1 MWKRQLREVKELP
14 QSNTTRE
21 WWGRNGPAF
30 PKGAPVPWAPGIAL
44 GPLTYSQGKKQ
55 ELGDP
60 RPGWSLFG
68 GSGEAIRLILLG
80 CSLVFLP
87 LGGQLLDISGEGL
100 QAHTPSPT
108 SESEQTVTQIPGRA
122 SNHAGSC
129 GNMKPL
135 IPEGAEHLRLLW
147 AQQGNS
153 WSWCHGFQR
162 LPQEMLRAK
171 RSP

>member
-68 GSGEAIRLILLG
+68 GVWGGNKVDFAGMQPGLSASGR
-80 CSLVFLP
+80 S
-87 LGGQLLDISGEGL
+87 
-100 QAHTPSPT
+100 TP
-108 SESEQTVTQIPGRA
+108 
-122 SNHAGSC
+122 
-129 GNMKPL
+129 
-135 IPEGAEHLRLLW
+135 
-147 AQQGNS
+147 
-153 WSWCHGFQR
+153 
-162 LPQEMLRAK
+162 
-171 RSP
+171 